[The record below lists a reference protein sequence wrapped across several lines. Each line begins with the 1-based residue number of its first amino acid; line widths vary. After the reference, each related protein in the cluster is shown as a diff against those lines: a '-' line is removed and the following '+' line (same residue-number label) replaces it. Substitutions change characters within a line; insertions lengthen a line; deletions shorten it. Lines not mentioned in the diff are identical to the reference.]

1 MGRQFTVRIKHEP
14 GALAALAEALAARDI
29 DIRAV
34 GAAVVGA
41 NGVVVFTTNNDSAA
55 REVLREAKYTFAEG
69 EIVTAYVE
77 DYPGS
82 LARTTR
88 TLADAGVNIQGLLVM
103 GRREGKAQLAFTVDD
118 VAKAKRALGVV

>member
-1 MGRQFTVRIKHEP
+1 MSRQFTVRIKHEP
-14 GALAALAEALAARDI
+14 GALAALAEALAERDI

-69 EIVTAYVE
+69 EIVTVYVE

-88 TLADAGVNIQGLLVM
+88 SLADAGVNIQGLLVM
-103 GRREGKAQLAFTVDD
+103 GRREGKAQLAVTVDD
-118 VAKAKRALGVV
+118 IAKAKRALGVV

>member
-1 MGRQFTVRIKHEP
+1 MGRQFTVRLKNEP
-14 GALAALAEALAARDI
+14 GALAALAEALAAQNI

-34 GAAVVGA
+34 GAAVVGKYGYA
-41 NGVVVFTTNNDSAA
+41 VLTTTNDAAA
-55 REVLREAKYTFAEG
+55 REVLRSAKYVFADG
-69 EIVTAYVE
+69 EIVTVYVE

-88 TLADAGVNIQGLLVM
+88 SLADAGVNIHGLLVM

-118 VAKAKRALGVV
+118 VARAKRALGVI